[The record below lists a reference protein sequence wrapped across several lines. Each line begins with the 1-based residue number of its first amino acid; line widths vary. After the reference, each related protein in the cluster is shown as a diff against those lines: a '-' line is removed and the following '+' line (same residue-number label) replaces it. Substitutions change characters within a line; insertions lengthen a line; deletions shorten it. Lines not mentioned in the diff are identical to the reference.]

1 MRQRCY
7 IVAAGVDVAPVV
19 AVAPVAAGVVVVP
32 VVAVAAV
39 AAVAAAAHS
48 GTV

>member
-1 MRQRCY
+1 MRERCY

-32 VVAVAAV
+32 VVDVAAV